1 MEERLQKLIARAG
14 ICSRRKAEELIL
26 EGRVKV
32 NGVKAT
38 IGQKADPK
46 TDDVT
51 VDRKPLR
58 FQKKRYFLL
67 YKPRSYVTTMK
78 DEFRR
83 PCVNDL
89 LETLHIREKLFTV
102 GRLDYDSEG
111 LMIATN
117 DGELANKIAHP
128 RFEIQK
134 TYRVVLGKPFSDRS
148 QMRIKNGVVIDE
160 KEVKVSEL
168 VIHEDP
174 KVIELTIHEGRNRIV
189 RKIMEKLGYKVMRL
203 IRVNIGELGIT
214 GLREGQFR
222 EVTREIIEVGV
233 KAKKKPAKSEPKD
246 GLLKKPK
253 SNAEEKRKRLERKS
267 GPPSKSQLKRREE
280 RQNRY
285 SKKYGQRK
293 E

>member
-1 MEERLQKLIARAG
+1 MQERLQKLIARAG
-14 ICSRRKAEELIL
+14 ICSRRNAEELIL
-26 EGRVKV
+26 QGRVKV

-46 TDDVT
+46 TDEIT
-51 VDRKPLR
+51 VDRKSLH

-67 YKPRSYVTTMK
+67 YKPKGYVTTMK
-78 DEFRR
+78 DEFHR

-89 LETLHIREKLFTV
+89 LETLKIREKLFTV

-128 RFEIQK
+128 KFEVQK

-148 QMRIKNGVVIDE
+148 QMRIKNGVVIEE
-160 KEVKVSEL
+160 KEVKVSDL
-168 VIHEDP
+168 LIHEDP

-189 RKIMEKLGYKVMRL
+189 RKLMEKLGYKVMRL
-203 IRVNIGELGIT
+203 IRTNIGELGVT
-214 GLREGQFR
+214 GLREGQFK
-222 EVTREIIEVGV
+222 EVTREIIEAGV
-233 KAKKKPAKSEPKD
+233 KAKKKPTKIEKPAKNKERATDEPKE
-246 GLLKKPK
+246 KK
-253 SNAEEKRKRLERKS
+253 KRFERKE
-267 GPPSKSQLKRREE
+267 GPLSKSQLKRKAE

-285 SKKYGQRK
+285 REKYGKR
-293 E
+293 